1 MFVTGK
7 KRILVELMKTKAIPR
22 EWLEMRANS
31 KKGVHLGKWREQ
43 PEGLKR
49 QRVERVR
56 KIFFLNAGFTEPIGR
71 NFMKIVGKTLGITKK
86 KTFLP
91 IFITN
96 RTDNQL
102 GREREKGGNA
112 DVR

>member
-1 MFVTGK
+1 
-7 KRILVELMKTKAIPR
+7 
-22 EWLEMRANS
+22 
-31 KKGVHLGKWREQ
+31 
-43 PEGLKR
+43 
-49 QRVERVR
+49 
-56 KIFFLNAGFTEPIGR
+56 
-71 NFMKIVGKTLGITKK
+71 MKIVGKTLGITKK